1 MSEVQHVRR
10 REVSAG
16 EREGAGQ
23 YPRKREVS
31 VLNWMGTL
39 ILSAIPVVNLIFFI
53 VSICKSRQPSKRN
66 YAIAMIILIVLAL
79 LLAFAGVA
87 FFADELV
94 AWLQTVR
101 SSLDGLNVPI

>member
-1 MSEVQHVRR
+1 MSEVQHARK
-10 REVSAG
+10 RESSAG
-16 EREGAGQ
+16 EREGASQ

-79 LLAFAGVA
+79 LIALAGFA
-87 FFADELV
+87 FFADQLLEWMQ
-94 AWLQTVR
+94 AFR
-101 SSLDGLNVPI
+101 NSLDGANVPI